1 MKRMFL
7 ALAAAAALAAAVP
20 AAAAGADPL
29 PPSSAP
35 YVIQVNDHVVGFY
48 VGRGLTGPSG
58 LEELYPENWVNY
70 GAWDLGGINYA
81 VFSGDEAILYDTGTL
96 PSIGWWERDYLE
108 KELGIKHFTVVLS
121 HWHLDHIAGLEAF
134 ADCPIY
140 ANAATNAYMRS
151 NRKAIEAGTLWGPPG
166 VPVVMPTKVIGLKKP
181 LKLTVGDIKVEFR
194 NYNIHSRDGWAM
206 LIPSDRALYPGDMLE
221 DTVTYMV
228 DPGWVPTHVKELA
241 RLRKLDVDRI
251 YPNHGDPAVIMAGG
265 YTKTFIDAVAE
276 YDRNMLRH
284 VHDAD
289 YLDMSIEEAIPNAL
303 ATGAVSIWEPYRIV
317 HQMNLELML
326 DHWQHRT
333 VPRSYR

>member
-1 MKRMFL
+1 ML
-7 ALAAAAALAAAVP
+7 VALMVAGLVAAAVP
-20 AAAAGADPL
+20 ATVVGEDPL
-29 PPSSAP
+29 PPSSPP

-70 GAWDLGGINYA
+70 GAWDLGGINY
-81 VFSGDEAILYDTGTL
+81 VVYRGDRAIVYDTGTL

-134 ADCPIY
+134 ADSPIY
-140 ANAATNAYMRS
+140 ANAATYAYMRS
-151 NRKAIEAGTLWGPPG
+151 NRKAIEAGTLWGPPA
-166 VPVVMPTKVIGLKKP
+166 VPVIMPTKVIGLKKT
-181 LKLTVGDIKVEFR
+181 LKLAVGDIKVEFR

-206 LIPSDRALYPGDMLE
+206 IIPSDRALYPGDMLE

-241 RLRKLDVDRI
+241 RLRKLCVSRI

-265 YTKTFIDAVAE
+265 YTKSFIDAMVE
-276 YDRNMLRH
+276 YDTNMLRH
-284 VHDAD
+284 VHDAG
-289 YLDMSIEEAIPNAL
+289 YLDMSIEQAIPNAL
-303 ATGAVSIWEPYRIV
+303 AAGAVSIWEPYRAV
-317 HQMNLELML
+317 QQMNLALMR
-326 DHWQHRT
+326 DYWANRT
-333 VPRSYR
+333 LPKAYR

>member
-1 MKRMFL
+1 MKRVVL
-7 ALAAAAALAAAVP
+7 ALAAAAALAVSLP
-20 AAAAGADPL
+20 AAAVGADPL
-29 PPSSAP
+29 PPSSPP
-35 YVIQVNDHVVGFY
+35 YVININDHVVGFY

-81 VFSGDEAILYDTGTL
+81 VYSGDRAILYDTGTL
-96 PSIGWWERDYLE
+96 PSLGRWERDYLE
-108 KELGIKHFTVVLS
+108 KELGIRHFTVVLS

-166 VPVVMPTKVIGLKKP
+166 VPVVMPTKVVGLART
-181 LKLTVGDIKVEFR
+181 LKLSVGSIKVEFR
-194 NYNIHSRDGWAM
+194 NYNVHSRDGWAM
-206 LIPSDRALYPGDMLE
+206 VIPADRALYPGDMLE

-241 RLRKLDVDRI
+241 RLKRLDVDRI

-265 YTKTFIDAVAE
+265 YTKTFIDAVSE
-276 YDRNMLRH
+276 YDTNMLRR
-284 VHDAD
+284 VHDAG
-289 YLDMSIEEAIPNAL
+289 YVDMSIEAMIPNAL
-303 ATGAVSIWEPYRIV
+303 ANGAVSVFEPYRAV
-317 HQMNLELML
+317 HQMNLELMR
-326 DHWQHRT
+326 DYWQHRT
-333 VPRSYR
+333 LPKGYR